1 MVKLNTCLLTRRHE
15 LETSDGSQT
24 RRRRCISGPSHCRK
38 ASAQDAAPSDGSLT
52 LEGVAAVVNDQPISF
67 TDVRDRARMLLLSLG
82 GQQPT
87 QEQVQQITGQ
97 ALEQLIDEHL
107 QLDKAAEF
115 DLEISKDEIDG
126 AVEGMAAQSGLTGS
140 DLKSQL
146 LAAGIDPSSLEEQMR
161 AEIAWNRVMSGL
173 YGSRIRISDN
183 QVDDQIEQL
192 RAAAK
197 KTQYR
202 ISEIFLFA
210 PDPETRV
217 QAEEAARSILEQLKA
232 GADFRVAAQRLS
244 SAPTAA
250 TGGDMGWV
258 STSDLS
264 PELVPAIE
272 EADGPGV
279 LGPIVVDNGVYIL
292 FIQNKREPA
301 EATTKVD
308 LIRLITQDSTDE
320 NLKAA
325 MERIQSCDDVQSVAN
340 TTQGL
345 RAQPL
350 EDINIEE
357 LGPEGKSMVEGAE
370 IGKPTDIFAV
380 SGGLGTMYVCRRE
393 EGAEALP
400 SRDDLKSSLKGREL
414 NMISERE
421 LRNLRRDA
429 TIIYR

>member
-1 MVKLNTCLLTRRHE
+1 MVRKLAVAAMMLALPFA
-15 LETSDGSQT
+15 GQ
-24 RRRRCISGPSHCRK
+24 
-38 ASAQDAAPSDGSLT
+38 ASAQEAPADDGSLT
-52 LEGVAAVVNDQPISF
+52 LEAIAAVVNDRPISF

-82 GQQPT
+82 GQQPSP
-87 QEQVQQITGQ
+87 EQVQQITGQ
-97 ALEQLIDEHL
+97 ALEQLIDERL
-107 QLDKAAEF
+107 QLEKASEF
-115 DLEISKDEIDG
+115 ELEISKEEIDG
-126 AVEGMAAQSGLTGS
+126 AVEGMAAQSGLTGA

-192 RAAAK
+192 RLAAQ

-210 PDPETRV
+210 PDPETRT

-258 STSDLS
+258 SSSDLP

-272 EADGPGV
+272 SAAGPG
-279 LGPIVVDNGVYIL
+279 LLDPITVDNGVYIL
-292 FIQNKREPA
+292 YIQNKREPA

-308 LIRLITQDSTDE
+308 LIRLVTSDATDE

-325 MERIQSCDDVQSVAN
+325 MDRITSCDDVQTVAN

-357 LGPEGKSMVEGAE
+357 LGPEGKSLVESAE

-400 SRDDLKSSLKGREL
+400 SREDLKSSLKGREL

>member
-1 MVKLNTCLLTRRHE
+1 MNWRPLMVRKLAVAAMMLALPFA
-15 LETSDGSQT
+15 GQ
-24 RRRRCISGPSHCRK
+24 
-38 ASAQDAAPSDGSLT
+38 ASAQETPADDGSLT
-52 LEGVAAVVNDQPISF
+52 LEAIAAVVNDRPISF

-82 GQQPT
+82 GQQPSP
-87 QEQVQQITGQ
+87 EQVQQITGQ
-97 ALEQLIDEHL
+97 ALEQLIDERL
-107 QLDKAAEF
+107 QLEKASEF
-115 DLEISKDEIDG
+115 ELEISKEEIDG
-126 AVEGMAAQSGLTGS
+126 AVEGMAAQSGLTGA

-192 RAAAK
+192 RLAAQ

-210 PDPETRV
+210 PDPETRT

-258 STSDLS
+258 SSSDLP

-272 EADGPGV
+272 SAAGPG
-279 LGPIVVDNGVYIL
+279 LLDPITVDNGVYIL
-292 FIQNKREPA
+292 YIQNKREPA

-308 LIRLITQDSTDE
+308 LIRLITSDATDE

-325 MERIQSCDDVQSVAN
+325 MDRITSCDDVQTVAN

-357 LGPEGKSMVEGAE
+357 LGPEGKSLVESAE

-400 SRDDLKSSLKGREL
+400 SREDLKSSLKGREL

>member
-1 MVKLNTCLLTRRHE
+1 MVRKLVAAAVFLALPFA
-15 LETSDGSQT
+15 GQ
-24 RRRRCISGPSHCRK
+24 
-38 ASAQDAAPSDGSLT
+38 ASAQEAPADDGSLT
-52 LEGVAAVVNDQPISF
+52 LEAIAAVVNDRPISF

-82 GQQPT
+82 GQQPSP
-87 QEQVQQITGQ
+87 EQVQQITGQ
-97 ALEQLIDEHL
+97 ALEQLIDERL
-107 QLDKAAEF
+107 QLEKASEF
-115 DLEISKDEIDG
+115 DLEISKEEIDG
-126 AVEGMAAQSGLTGS
+126 AVEGMAAQSGLTGA

-161 AEIAWNRVMSGL
+161 AELAWNRVMSGL

-192 RAAAK
+192 RMAAK

-210 PDPETRV
+210 PDPETRT
-217 QAEEAARSILEQLKA
+217 QAEEAARSIVEQLKA
-232 GADFRVAAQRLS
+232 GADFRIAAQRLS

-258 STSDLS
+258 SAADLP

-272 EADGPGV
+272 SAAGPG
-279 LGPIVVDNGVYIL
+279 LLEPITVDNGVYIL
-292 FIQNKREPA
+292 YIQNKREPA

-308 LIRLITQDSTDE
+308 LIRLITSDATDE

-325 MERIQSCDDVQSVAN
+325 MERITSCDDVQTVAN

-357 LGPEGKSMVEGAE
+357 LGPEGKSLVESAE

-400 SRDDLKSSLKGREL
+400 SREDLKNSLKGREL